1 MRNLL
6 AFLAAATLTV
16 AGLGWYLDWYRI
28 RSQPAPTGQR
38 SLTIDINTS
47 KIGADIHKGEQGLQ
61 KMLENKDKE
70 KDKDSAKGSGQDD
83 RGGVEKNAPGTD
95 GRGGAEKD
103 APGKGVK
110 PGGAKSAPAKNAR
123 PTVEPGAFDDRK
135 RP

>member
-6 AFLAAATLTV
+6 AFVAAATLTV

-70 KDKDSAKGSGQDD
+70 KDKDSAKGPGKDD
-83 RGGVEKNAPGTD
+83 
-95 GRGGAEKD
+95 RGGAEKE

-110 PGGAKSAPAKNAR
+110 PGGAKSAPARNPR
-123 PTVEPGAFDDRK
+123 PEVEPADFDDLK